1 MVWRWPGALPVLRP
15 GFSKGGRISWFR
27 RRYRVCTWCKSPIR
41 FRTIFHSRRGV
52 SGSSSGGFLAAA
64 AARGLSGSSS
74 GGFLR
79 TKGGGEKLEDDDDD
93 DEAGLSL
100 SSTGTQRRVL
110 LAKRGEFSRRW
121 GSDPTAKSGE
131 AGATRE
137 RPCRSVCGDDAIDSR
152 PHLVDDGMMDIR
164 ARGFTPPPFRSS
176 FRGICS

>member
-15 GFSKGGRISWFR
+15 GFSKGGAQFLVSTSVPR
-27 RRYRVCTWCKSPIR
+27 RLD
-41 FRTIFHSRRGV
+41 FHSRRGV

-74 GGFLR
+74 GSFLR
-79 TKGGGEKLEDDDDD
+79 RKGGGEKLEDDDDD

-131 AGATRE
+131 AGGTRE
-137 RPCRSVCGDDAIDSR
+137 RSCRSVCGDDAIDSLPR
-152 PHLVDDGMMDIR
+152 LVDDGMMGIR
-164 ARGFTPPPFRSS
+164 SCLRPRKTNKQQKQSAAGMTPVD
-176 FRGICS
+176 